1 MAWQHLLDFIG
12 LLACYELAMLL
23 LRSLCYPWQ
32 KECSLSSVAGGWVS
46 VPWKCLMLLWK
57 LMFLQIPWTEE
68 PGRLQSMGSRR
79 VGHDWATSLSLFTF
93 LHWRRKWQPTPV
105 FLPGESQGRGEPGGL
120 PFMGSHRVGHDWS
133 DLAAA
138 AAVGEVSFLVCL
150 LHSVAKTDTST
161 WCILVSKESE
171 WSRFQSPVQEMI
183 HLTLYT
189 YLPKFIWSVTVFGS
203 LSAWCFCYLFAYLV
217 CCFIFCPHSV
227 MLYSD
232 AQWVYCPTSCFCFR
246 PPYQR
251 YLNGDGCS
259 NGWRGRC
266 QQRLLLWEA
275 CWISIPICW
284 NQEENENCASQPVNN
299 NQRVWSS
306 NTTHV
311 VGEGVHTAH
320 LAILQQGGSARF
332 QRCIGLQF
340 FHSDIFVDCLHIQ

>member
-1 MAWQHLLDFIG
+1 MLTVEGSLVFLEHVIWVVSLNTVHSCLCILPWPHWSFLHRSFGIWRTHPSISFWRPDTTITGYILWVIKLILYHGLATLVRFHRSPPLLWVSYAVVKVSLLSVQKRVFPLICGWG
-12 LLACYELAMLL
+12 LGI
-23 LRSLCYPWQ
+23 
-32 KECSLSSVAGGWVS
+32 CSLEMS
-46 VPWKCLMLLWK
+46 
-57 LMFLQIPWTEE
+57 
-68 PGRLQSMGSRR
+68 
-79 VGHDWATSLSLFTF
+79 DATLKT
-93 LHWRRKWQPTPV
+93 HV
-105 FLPGESQGRGEPGGL
+105 FALTSGRG
-120 PFMGSHRVGHDWS
+120 VC
-133 DLAAA
+133 
-138 AAVGEVSFLVCL
+138 FLVCL
-150 LHSVAKTDTST
+150 LHSVAKTGTST

-203 LSAWCFCYLFAYLV
+203 MFAWCFCYLFAYLV
-217 CCFIFCPHSV
+217 CCLVFCPHSV
-227 MLYSD
+227 MLYGD

-306 NTTHV
+306 NTTPV
-311 VGEGVHTAH
+311 VAEGVHAAH
-320 LAILQQGGSARF
+320 LAILQQGGSAGF
-332 QRCIGLQF
+332 QPRIGLQF
-340 FHSDIFVDCLHIQ
+340 FHSDIFVDCLHMQ